1 MIHGGN
7 VWKTGNPSDWL
18 DFSANLRPEGPPD
31 WVTETLRSTLDDIR
45 FYPAPEMKRARRGL
59 AGYLGIPEECVLPT
73 AGGTAAIDLALTYRT
88 GCVYIPEPAFG
99 EYARRAEAHGRA
111 HAPWDGNCGRGETLI
126 LSNPDNPTGSIRCK
140 ETLLALHRALNSAE
154 AELVVDEAFI
164 DYCPEN
170 SLRGAI
176 APGLMIVGSMTK
188 VLGIPGARL
197 GYLCAVPEVIRSVR
211 DKMLPWSLGTQAAEI
226 AAHLPEHA
234 ESIRRDAET
243 NRRRREQF
251 AAQLEQL
258 GVKVMPSQSNFLLAD
273 FRRDMTEPVERLKE
287 QGILVRT
294 CTSFG
299 LENSFLRLAVR
310 TEKENGR
317 LIAALEEILHAR

>member
-7 VWKTGNPSDWL
+7 VWNTANPSDWL

-45 FYPAPEMKRARRGL
+45 FYPDPDMKRARRGL
-59 AGYLGIPEECVLPT
+59 AGYLGLPEECVLPT

-99 EYARRAEAHGRA
+99 EYARRAEAHGRT
-111 HAPWDGNCGRGETLI
+111 HAPWDGTCGRGETLI
-126 LSNPDNPTGSIRCK
+126 LSNPDNPTGSIRPK

-170 SLRGAI
+170 SLRGGI

-188 VLGIPGARL
+188 VLGIPGVRL
-197 GYLCAVPEVIRSVR
+197 GFLCAVPEVIRSLR
-211 DKMLPWSLGTQAAEI
+211 EKMLPWSLGTQAAEI
-226 AAHLPEHA
+226 AARLPEHA

-243 NRRRREQF
+243 NRRRREEF
-251 AAQLEQL
+251 SALLEQL
-258 GVKVMPSQSNFLLAD
+258 GAKVMPSQSNFLLAD
-273 FRRDMTEPVERLKE
+273 FRRDMTEPVERLKKR
-287 QGILVRT
+287 GILVRT